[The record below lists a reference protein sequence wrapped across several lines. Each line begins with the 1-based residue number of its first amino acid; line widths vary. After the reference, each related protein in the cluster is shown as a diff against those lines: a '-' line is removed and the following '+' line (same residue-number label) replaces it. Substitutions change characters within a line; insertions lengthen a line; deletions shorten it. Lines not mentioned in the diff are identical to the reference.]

1 MEPVIVII
9 LAEMVRDHQHLQI
22 GGQVCLQRSA
32 KGIGVAV
39 VDRVTRNEVLAET
52 VAAFVFSCHAECQR
66 VTRDRSTDCP
76 FERHRVVIAVGRPRI
91 AFEVGGRTRGDDVDD
106 AAGRSAAVGGALRAA
121 QDFDLRNIVETA
133 ELRRRAAV
141 DRTILQEGD
150 RAVGSEI
157 DAGQPDPADE
167 SPVDPELIAH
177 RDIGHGS
184 RQIARILDAAGTD
197 IVCTK
202 NGDRGCR
209 ILKRLTRLG
218 RGDDDHVLAGAG
230 RRSSGD
236 AARLL
241 RRRVPGDDKGRNRS
255 GSKKAPRKA
264 DLCHV
269 LSLHTDGIY
278 NLPISILM
286 YGQVFLDIA
295 FMS

>member
-1 MEPVIVII
+1 
-9 LAEMVRDHQHLQI
+9 MVRDHQHLQI
-22 GGQVCLQRSA
+22 GCQVRLQRSA
-32 KGIGVAV
+32 KGIGVTV
-39 VDRVTRNEVLAET
+39 VDRIARHEILAEA
-52 VAAFVFSCHAECQR
+52 VAAFVFSCHAECQN
-66 VTRDRSTDCP
+66 VCRDRAAHGAL
-76 FERHRVVIAVGRPRI
+76 ERHRIVIAVGRPRI
-91 AFEVGGRTRGDDVDD
+91 AFEIGCRARSHDIDDTAGRT
-106 AAGRSAAVGGALRAA
+106 AAIGGSLRAA
-121 QDFDLRNIVETA
+121 QNFDLRNVVETA

-150 RAVGSEI
+150 RAIGSEI
-157 DAGQPDPADE
+157 DACQPDPADE

-218 RGDDDHVLAGAG
+218 RGDDDHVLASAG
-230 RRSSGD
+230 RRSSRD

-278 NLPISILM
+278 NLPISILV
-286 YGQVFLDIA
+286 YGQVLLDIA